1 MMNRTALVRRKT
13 SETDV
18 AIEVTLDGVGRYDVQ
33 TEIPFLDHMLAQL
46 AKHGLFDLSIKAKG
60 DLQVD
65 LHHTVED
72 VGIAL
77 GDAFLQ
83 ALGDRRGI
91 RRFAWAFVPLDEALA
106 RVVID
111 ISGRPFLVYEAPQL
125 KGRIGNFDVSLVKEF
140 MRALAVNMKIGLHIS
155 IVYGENLHHCVES
168 IFKALARSLD
178 EATALD
184 PRIAEVPSTKGSL

>member
-18 AIEVTLDGVGRYDVQ
+18 AIEVTLDGVGRYDIQ

>member
-1 MMNRTALVRRKT
+1 MMGRTASVHRKT

-18 AIEVTLDGVGRYDVQ
+18 TVKLTLDGVGRHEVQ

-46 AKHGLFDLSIKAKG
+46 AKHGLFDMSVKAKG

-77 GDAFLQ
+77 GEAFAQ
-83 ALGDRRGI
+83 AMGDRRGI
-91 RRFAWAFVPLDEALA
+91 RRFASTCVPLDEALA

-111 ISGRPFLVYEAPQL
+111 ISGRPYLVYEAPQL

-140 MRALAVNMKIGLHIS
+140 MRALAVNMKIALHIS
-155 IVYGENLHHCVES
+155 ILYGDNLHHCVEA
-168 IFKALARSLD
+168 IFKALARCLD
-178 EATALD
+178 QATALD
-184 PRIAEVPSTKGSL
+184 PRIAEIPSTKGSL

>member
-1 MMNRTALVRRKT
+1 MMNRTAFIHRKT
-13 SETDV
+13 SET
-18 AIEVTLDGVGRYDVQ
+18 EVGIKLALDGTGQYDMQ

-46 AKHGLFDLSIKAKG
+46 AKHGLFDLNITAKG

-77 GDAFLQ
+77 GEAFLQ

-125 KGRIGNFDVSLVKEF
+125 KGRIGTFDVSLVKEF
-140 MRALAVNMKIGLHIS
+140 MRAFAVNMKIGLHVS

-178 EATALD
+178 QATSLD
-184 PRIAEVPSTKGSL
+184 PRILEVPSTKGSL

>member
-1 MMNRTALVRRKT
+1 MGRMAAVRRKT

-18 AIEVTLDGVGRYDVQ
+18 AVELTLDGVGRHEVQ

-46 AKHGLFDLSIKAKG
+46 AKHGLFDLIVKAKG

-72 VGIAL
+72 VGIAIGEAFAQAM
-77 GDAFLQ
+77 GDK
-83 ALGDRRGI
+83 RGI
-91 RRFAWAFVPLDEALA
+91 RRFASAYVPLDEALA

-111 ISGRPFLVYEAPQL
+111 ISGRPYLAYEAPQL
-125 KGRIGNFDVSLVKEF
+125 KGRIGSFDVSLVKEF
-140 MRALAVNMKIGLHIS
+140 MRALAVNMKVNLHIS
-155 IVYGENLHHCVES
+155 IVYGENLHHCVEA

-178 EATALD
+178 QATALD
-184 PRIAEVPSTKGSL
+184 PRIAEIPSTKGSL

>member
-1 MMNRTALVRRKT
+1 M
-13 SETDV
+13 ETNV
-18 AIEVTLDGVGRYDVQ
+18 AVELTLDGVGRHDVQ

-46 AKHGLFDLSIKAKG
+46 AKHGFFDLSIKAKG

-77 GDAFLQ
+77 GEAFSQ
-83 ALGDRRGI
+83 AMGDRRGI
-91 RRFAWAFVPLDEALA
+91 RRFASALISLDEALA

-111 ISGRPFLVYEAPQL
+111 ISGRPYLVYQALQL
-125 KGRIGNFDVSLVKEF
+125 TGRIGNFDVALVKEF
-140 MRALAVNMKIGLHIS
+140 MRALAMNMKVNLHIS
-155 IVYGENLHHCVES
+155 ILYGENLHHCVEA

-178 EATALD
+178 QATAID
-184 PRIAEVPSTKGSL
+184 PRIVDIPSTKGSL

>member
-1 MMNRTALVRRKT
+1 MGRTAEVRRKT

-18 AIEVTLDGVGRYDVQ
+18 TLALVLDGVGRCELQ

-46 AKHGLFDLSIKAKG
+46 GKHGLFDLRIKAKG

-77 GDAFLQ
+77 GEAFAQ
-83 ALGDRRGI
+83 AMGDKRGI
-91 RRFAWAFVPLDEALA
+91 RRFASALVPLDEALA

-111 ISGRPFLVYEAPQL
+111 VSGRPFLVYEAPQL
-125 KGRIGNFDVSLVKEF
+125 RGRIGDFDVALVKEF
-140 MRALAVNMKIGLHIS
+140 MRAFAVNMKINLHIT
-155 IVYGENLHHCVES
+155 ILYGENLHHCVEA

-178 EATALD
+178 QATALD

>member
-1 MMNRTALVRRKT
+1 MGRSALVRRKT
-13 SETDV
+13 LETNV
-18 AIEVTLDGVGRYDVQ
+18 AVELTLDGVGRHDVQ

-46 AKHGLFDLSIKAKG
+46 AKHGFFDLSIKAKG

-77 GDAFLQ
+77 GEAFSQ
-83 ALGDRRGI
+83 AMGDRRGI
-91 RRFAWAFVPLDEALA
+91 RRFASALISLDEALA

-111 ISGRPFLVYEAPQL
+111 ISGRPYLVYQALQL
-125 KGRIGNFDVSLVKEF
+125 TGRIGNFDVTLVKEF
-140 MRALAVNMKIGLHIS
+140 MRALAMNMKVNLHIS
-155 IVYGENLHHCVES
+155 ILYGENLHHCVEA

-178 EATALD
+178 QATAID
-184 PRIAEVPSTKGSL
+184 PRIVDIPSTKGSL

>member
-1 MMNRTALVRRKT
+1 MGRTAKVHRKT

-18 AIEVTLDGVGRYDVQ
+18 VVELNLDGTGRHMLQ
-33 TEIPFLDHMLAQL
+33 TQIPFLDHMLAQL
-46 AKHGLFDLSIKAKG
+46 ATHGLFDLSIEARG

-77 GDAFLQ
+77 GDAF
-83 ALGDRRGI
+83 AEAMGNKRGI
-91 RRFAWAFVPLDEALA
+91 RRFASALIPLDEALA
-106 RVVID
+106 RVAID

-125 KGRIGNFDVSLVKEF
+125 QGRIGSFDVTFVKEF
-140 MRALAVNMKIGLHIS
+140 MRALAMNMKVNLH
-155 IVYGENLHHCVES
+155 VTVLYGDNLHHCVEA

-178 EATALD
+178 QATVLD